1 MASASP
7 SRRRPGSPRHA
18 YKFTAHSHGR
28 ARLSPS
34 LIPCSRFHQSEV
46 ALLLCTSAHSRCAI
60 TTLLL
65 AAILVPALP
74 FLPVAAV
81 LPLPSL
87 TGVLAPSARV
97 RYPRRRRLA
106 RRWRRASLVPSLDVQ
121 STCWNPSSEYS
132 TRGAVQ
138 PSPFL
143 LVAIRLT

>member
-1 MASASP
+1 MALKVGFNGFHCGCEFLP
-7 SRRRPGSPRHA
+7 IA
-18 YKFTAHSHGR
+18 YKTHALLKPHSVQSLLALLSRTALFALPAHSHGR

-87 TGVLAPSARV
+87 TGVLASSARV
-97 RYPRRRRLA
+97 RYPRRRRSA
-106 RRWRRASLVPSLDVQ
+106 RR
-121 STCWNPSSEYS
+121 
-132 TRGAVQ
+132 
-138 PSPFL
+138 
-143 LVAIRLT
+143 